1 MEPKTKEKKPARP
14 AGGFDTVKFFR
25 AEKERISRETSGMSY
40 EELKAY
46 LEKRKTLT
54 KEK

>member
-1 MEPKTKEKKPARP
+1 MEPKTKKKE
-14 AGGFDTVKFFR
+14 FDTVKFFR
-25 AEKERISRETSGMSY
+25 SEKERVSGETTGMSY

-46 LEKRKTLT
+46 LKNRQTLT